1 MYSFLDIF
9 TIVFLSQC
17 LMRYLM
23 IEQGVYHTLN
33 CASSFAP
40 PPPPFQYSRSIH
52 AIYISLSL

>member
-40 PPPPFQYSRSIH
+40 PPPPLPSNTLGAFMLFI
-52 AIYISLSL
+52 